1 MNSFNKDNKIIKQP
15 QGEVPIDD
23 LMSDDQMR
31 DMMQGE
37 NKLFDLQKE
46 HFNNVRTLVTAAAA
60 IASVDLLALQALK
73 DIGLGNWFL
82 TSVVF
87 LYLASIIFVLY
98 LTYSSNVQTKQ
109 IIEKSK
115 MFETVV
121 DIGKNAEAEMGLK
134 MQNMLEISNKYL
146 TQATKTTLTMQK
158 ATKMLTLGN
167 ILFTIGLLI
176 PVIGF
181 IKSLFA

>member
-1 MNSFNKDNKIIKQP
+1 MNGISNHNKITKQP
-15 QGEVPIDD
+15 EVEMAINDQ
-23 LMSDDQMR
+23 MSDDEMR
-31 DMMQGE
+31 QMMQGE

-73 DIGLGNWFL
+73 SIGLESWFL

-109 IIEKSK
+109 IMEKSE
-115 MFETVV
+115 MFESIIN
-121 DIGKNAEAEMGLK
+121 IGKNAEAEMGLK
-134 MQNMLEISNKYL
+134 MQSMIELSNKYL
-146 TQATKTTLTMQK
+146 TQASKSTLTMQK
-158 ATKMLTLGN
+158 AVRMLTLGN

-176 PVIGF
+176 PVVGF
-181 IKSLFA
+181 IKSLFV